1 MQFNVIAN
9 CEKFDLFSTMNE
21 GMTDIDMFTK
31 GTDIMRKEDEDDR
44 RLTPTQ
50 RDIKARNANLPKHLR
65 RSIDRYRVALGMVP
79 LWGSSLERNGRR

>member
-1 MQFNVIAN
+1 MSVSSNAHN
-9 CEKFDLFSTMNE
+9 CERLAFRSTLEEGTEDFDM
-21 GMTDIDMFTK
+21 K
-31 GTDIMRKEDEDDR
+31 GTTMAKDDDDDR

-79 LWGSSLERNGRR
+79 LWGSSLERSSRRA

>member
-1 MQFNVIAN
+1 MTID
-9 CEKFDLFSTMNE
+9 CERLAETSTMNDVQADTD
-21 GMTDIDMFTK
+21 MTTK
-31 GTDIMRKEDEDDR
+31 GTDIMRKEDDDDR

-50 RDIKARNANLPKHLR
+50 REIKARNANLPKHLR